1 MSIYNNTSSI
11 KNLYAGTSQ
20 VKRVYKGGLSSDSG
34 GPMERKVWEQA
45 PTFWTF
51 GGLNIAHAPLR
62 HNGSSF
68 YMKDLDDWMTRYYSV
83 EGTVNQST
91 HFSFLQLGR
100 AFSSQGSS
108 FSTSSGDITNTYKT
122 TYAGYSD
129 WRIPTKTDWEGII
142 GSARQ
147 GSTINGVP
155 GCRYSIVIVD
165 DYGAASSPTYC
176 YGLLLFPDGVT
187 KTGMSR
193 TFTWNSYTSTHTSI
207 AEIYEYTD
215 WGCVFL
221 PALGYYSSSWNNRG
235 YQGWYQ
241 CATSYDST
249 YNYILFFN
257 GSSVYMNNG
266 SNKNTTYSQVRLVRG
281 APSINVK
288 IVVHGNTGGGST
300 NVSIVLKDPTDLS
313 HMQTFYVPVSSSSV
327 TQTGVL
333 QLNGGTFTISS
344 STIYGTYPS
353 SIRITSYNGG
363 YAKTGYYSSGTW
375 SGTTL
380 TKSNYIYPS
389 DGTLW
394 LDITVS

>member
-1 MSIYNNTSSI
+1 MSIYNNTSKIS
-11 KNLYAGTSQ
+11 NLYVGTSQ
-20 VKRVYKGGLSSDSG
+20 VKRVYDAEK
-34 GPMERKVWEQA
+34 KVWEQA

-51 GGLNIAHAPLR
+51 GGLNISHAPLR

-68 YMKDLDDWMTRYYSV
+68 YMKEYDDWMTRYYST
-83 EGTVNQST
+83 EGGINESMF
-91 HFSFLQLGR
+91 FSFLQLGR

-108 FSTSSGDITNTYKT
+108 FSTSSGNITNTYKT

-129 WRIPTKTDWEGII
+129 WRIPTKTDWEGIL
-142 GSARQ
+142 GSRQ
-147 GSTINGVP
+147 GSTINGTP

-165 DYGAASSPTYC
+165 DYGAVSSPTYC
-176 YGLLLFPDGVT
+176 YGLLLLPDGVT

-221 PALGYYSSSWNNRG
+221 PGLGYYSSGWNNRG

-281 APSINVK
+281 APGISVK
-288 IVVHGNTGGGST
+288 VVVHGSVSST
-300 NVSIVLKDPTDLS
+300 NVSIVLKDPNNLE
-313 HMQTFYVPVSSSSV
+313 HMLTFYVPVSSSST
-327 TQTGVL
+327 TQTGIL
-333 QLNGGTFTISS
+333 QLEGTTFNISS
-344 STIYGTYPS
+344 SVVYGS
-353 SIRITSYNGG
+353 ASRIRITSYNGG
-363 YAKTGYYSSGTW
+363 YSQTGYYSSGSW

-380 TKSNYIYPS
+380 TTSNYIYPS

-394 LDITVS
+394 LDITIS